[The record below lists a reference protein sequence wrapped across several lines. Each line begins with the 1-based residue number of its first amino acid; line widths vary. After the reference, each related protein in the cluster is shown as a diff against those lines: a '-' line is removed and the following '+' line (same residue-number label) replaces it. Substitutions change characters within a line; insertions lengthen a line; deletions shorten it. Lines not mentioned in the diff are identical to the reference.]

1 MSAENQMDAPR
12 RLEFP
17 TEGGDF
23 KSVKRKGAV
32 LEFQT
37 GTPSLSHWTDYMTPK
52 NAKEY
57 AEAILREV
65 DDD

>member
-1 MSAENQMDAPR
+1 MSAENQLERTPR
-12 RLEFP
+12 AEFI

-37 GTPSLSHWTDYMTPK
+37 GTPSLAHWTDYMTPK